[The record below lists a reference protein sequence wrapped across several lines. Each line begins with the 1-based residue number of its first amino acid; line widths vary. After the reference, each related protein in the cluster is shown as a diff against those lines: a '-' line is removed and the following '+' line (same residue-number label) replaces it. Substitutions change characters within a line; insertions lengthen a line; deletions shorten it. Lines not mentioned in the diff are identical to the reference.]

1 MAEEI
6 EKLLQDVVS
15 GTGFPGLAV
24 KIACPSLPAVLLEP
38 NHKKA
43 TFLKE
48 VIRSCDLEGIEVRT
62 VRLEDAIRTAHPSR
76 DSNRAATKPR
86 PPEIGPLAFSS
97 GHDSSG
103 HGFSHAVRAVPP
115 AKRPAASAAEVA
127 GRASL
132 VTLRAIHSPKK
143 MLAALAQLL
152 APQGQLALFLG
163 SDDARATT
171 ALPGFH
177 WSSPTPIPHSHR
189 RVILLGRLAT
199 PSEPRQ

>member
-48 VIRSCDLEGIEVRT
+48 VIRSCNLEGIEVRT
-62 VRLEDAIRTAHPSR
+62 HRLE
-76 DSNRAATKPR
+76 
-86 PPEIGPLAFSS
+86 E
-97 GHDSSG
+97 
-103 HGFSHAVRAVPP
+103 AVRGHL
-115 AKRPAASAAEVA
+115 A
-127 GRASL
+127 GCATIVS
-132 VTLRAIHSPKK
+132 LRAVSSSQK